1 MNSEKNL
8 IFSEKCEMYRNSEKF
23 QRFSDKYFHQ
33 GINNFY
39 AIWLPQIK
47 ILLVIIIFDFFKKKF
62 FDFQGGLC
70 QIFLFFLK
78 NLASLRCGIDSRC

>member
-1 MNSEKNL
+1 
-8 IFSEKCEMYRNSEKF
+8 MYRNSEKF

-47 ILLVIIIFDFFKKKF
+47 ILLVIIILDF
-62 FDFQGGLC
+62 
-70 QIFLFFLK
+70 
-78 NLASLRCGIDSRC
+78 